1 MEDYKKL
8 AEDGWNAYFR
18 RDLEACVAAYAD
30 DAEVVLP
37 GAPPFKG
44 KDAIRAAWQMYM
56 AAFPDE
62 HPTQIRHLAD
72 GNTVVTEWKTE
83 ATHNGPLMMP
93 TGETLPATGRKI
105 SSSGVTVQDIQGGKV
120 IKQVFY
126 FDNVEFMQQLGVMPA
141 IQGAPTS

>member
-1 MEDYKKL
+1 
-8 AEDGWNAYFR
+8 
-18 RDLEACVAAYAD
+18 
-30 DAEVVLP
+30 
-37 GAPPFKG
+37 
-44 KDAIRAAWQMYM
+44 MYM